1 MKRIIIAAA
10 ALILAASC
18 SKQDQDI
25 VSENDIIVATGKPF
39 TAVIEQETTRSV
51 LTSDYKVN
59 WESGDRISINGAEY
73 SATPDESDATKADF
87 TYVSG
92 ADPEPTYK
100 AVFPA
105 SLYNAGTLE
114 LPAVQ
119 TYAAGKFNAPMYAES
134 ETENLS
140 FKNICGVICLALKGT
155 ESVKTITITA
165 NEPVCGTF
173 TMTDATTVS
182 LSGTGKTVTL
192 QYVETGKEF
201 NAILSVPLNEE
212 TATKFYIYL
221 PPGTYSAGMKL
232 TITSDKGGVYEKTTA
247 KDVTIERS
255 NIYTF
260 NWTANFAP
268 ALPSGALPGKF
279 SVADGV
285 QVHFSKSNLYA
296 YKKSLMGGYA
306 LWTWGFHN
314 NQYESNSIA
323 ATDGARTA
331 TSADGEID
339 LFTWGYD
346 DTNSINP
353 TGAESD
359 NVSVTDGTLSQTQDW
374 GSKVMT
380 GLGETTSWRTPAE
393 AEWQYLFEGRAGASN
408 LYRCGVTVCGM
419 ANCVVLAP
427 DGYTGTIES
436 SYDEAGWAAA
446 ELAGLVC
453 LPAAGQRQGASV
465 IGVGSN
471 GCYWSS
477 TATDAGN
484 AGYMSFTGSGV
495 SVSDDGLRA
504 SGCSVRLI
512 AEDGVAVESIR
523 LDKTSVALEC
533 GETVQLEATVLPANA
548 TNKKLN
554 WSSSNTA
561 VATVDANGK
570 VTAVSTGTAVITA
583 TAVSGNKTATCM
595 VNINFY
601 SVESISLNKRYI
613 FMKPGEEYQLTV
625 TILPE
630 NATNKN
636 VTWKSSNTAAATV
649 DQTGKVTLVSGG
661 TSVITVTSEDGLKF
675 ANCTVNDPL
684 LVDMGLSVLWAT
696 CNVGASNPWEYGG
709 YYQWGG
715 TKDVTDTNIN
725 LNWANCPYHTG
736 SSYTTGWTKYVSSS
750 YSSYWS
756 GTGDP
761 DGKSVL
767 DPGDD
772 AATVNLGSDWRMPTG
787 AEWQELLDNCTWEW
801 TDKYNGKGVAGYV
814 VTSNKDGY
822 ADRSIF
828 LPAAG
833 FRGNTDLHHAG
844 RYGYYWS
851 SSLCTGYA
859 YDACYLYLYSGG
871 RTTNFDY
878 RYHGQSVR
886 PVYP

>member
-25 VSENDIIVATGKPF
+25 VSENEIIVATGKPF
-39 TAVIEQETTRSV
+39 TAVIEQETTRTV
-51 LTSDYKVN
+51 LTADYKVN

-165 NEPVCGTF
+165 NEPVCGAF

-221 PPGTYSAGMKL
+221 PPGTYSAGMKF

-331 TSADGEID
+331 TSADAEMD
-339 LFTWGYD
+339 LFTWGYNA
-346 DTNSINP
+346 TNSINP

-374 GSKVMT
+374 GSRMR
-380 GLGETTSWRTPAE
+380 GLDESTSWRTPAE

-408 LYRCGVTVCGM
+408 LYKCGVTVCGM
-419 ANCVVLAP
+419 ENCVVLAP
-427 DGYTGTIES
+427 DVFTGTIES

-465 IGVGSN
+465 SGVGSN
-471 GCYWSS
+471 GCYWSA

-512 AEDGVAVESIR
+512 AEDGVAVESVR
-523 LDKTSVALEC
+523 LDISTINIAP
-533 GETVQLEATVLPANA
+533 T
-548 TNKKLN
+548 
-554 WSSSNTA
+554 
-561 VATVDANGK
+561 GK
-570 VTAVSTGTAVITA
+570 VTLAA
-583 TAVSGNKTATCM
+583 TVYPS
-595 VNINFY
+595 
-601 SVESISLNKRYI
+601 
-613 FMKPGEEYQLTV
+613 
-625 TILPE
+625 
-630 NATNKN
+630 NASNKN
-636 VTWKSSNTAAATV
+636 VTWTSSNTNIATV
-649 DQTGKVTLVSGG
+649 SPDGTVTSTGLLAGPAT
-661 TSVITVTSEDGLKF
+661 ITVTTNSGNKS
-675 ANCTVNDPL
+675 ASCTVNVISGA
-684 LVDMGLSVLWAT
+684 VDLGLSVLWAT
-696 CNVGASNPWEYGG
+696 CNLGASNPWGYGG

-715 TKDVTDTNIN
+715 TDDVTDPNIIV
-725 LNWANCPYHTG
+725 NWANCPYHTG
-736 SSYTTGWTKYVSSS
+736 SDETTGWTKYVSS
-750 YSSYWS
+750 YNSSYWS

-761 DGKSVL
+761 DDRTVL
-767 DPGDD
+767 DPADD
-772 AATVNLGSDWRMPTG
+772 AAHVILGGDWRMPTET
-787 AEWQELLDNCTWEW
+787 EWKELLINCTWEW
-801 TDKYNGKGVAGYV
+801 TDNYKTMNVAGYI
-814 VTSNKDGY
+814 VTSKKEGY

-833 FRGNTDLHHAG
+833 YRIGTYLYDGSRGL
-844 RYGYYWS
+844 YWS
-851 SSLCTGYA
+851 SSLYESLSNYA
-859 YDACYLYLYSGG
+859 RILNFSSDSHGTSISSRSYG
-871 RTTNFDY
+871 R
-878 RYHGQSVR
+878 SVR
-886 PVYP
+886 PVCP

>member
-39 TAVIEQETTRSV
+39 TAVIEQETTRTV
-51 LTSDYKVN
+51 LTADYKVN

-119 TYAAGKFNAPMYAES
+119 TYAVGKFNAPMYAES

-155 ESVKTITITA
+155 ESVRSITITA
-165 NEPVCGTF
+165 NEPVCGAF
-173 TMTDATTVS
+173 SMTDATTVS

-221 PPGTYSAGMKL
+221 PPGTYSAGMKF

-331 TSADGEID
+331 TSADAEMD
-339 LFTWGYD
+339 LFTWGY
-346 DTNSINP
+346 NSTSSVLP
-353 TGAESD
+353 TGTAYNGEPS
-359 NVSVTDGTLSQTQDW
+359 SGTLSGAQDW
-374 GSKVMT
+374 GSRMR
-380 GLGETTSWRTPAE
+380 GLDESTSWRTPAE

-408 LYRCGVTVCGM
+408 LYKCGVTVCGM
-419 ANCVVLAP
+419 ENCVVLAP
-427 DGYTGTIES
+427 DGFTGTIES

-465 IGVGSN
+465 SGVGSN
-471 GCYWSS
+471 GCYWSA

-495 SVSDDGLRA
+495 SVSYNGSRA

-512 AEDGVAVESIR
+512 AEDGVAVDSVR
-523 LDKTSVALEC
+523 LDISTINIAP
-533 GETVQLEATVLPANA
+533 T
-548 TNKKLN
+548 
-554 WSSSNTA
+554 
-561 VATVDANGK
+561 GK
-570 VTAVSTGTAVITA
+570 VTLAA
-583 TAVSGNKTATCM
+583 TVYPS
-595 VNINFY
+595 
-601 SVESISLNKRYI
+601 
-613 FMKPGEEYQLTV
+613 
-625 TILPE
+625 
-630 NATNKN
+630 NASNKN
-636 VTWKSSNTAAATV
+636 VTWTSSNTNIATV
-649 DQTGKVTLVSGG
+649 SPDGTVTSTGLLAGPVT
-661 TSVITVTSEDGLKF
+661 ITVTTNSGNKS
-675 ANCTVNDPL
+675 ASCTVNVISGA
-684 LVDMGLSVLWAT
+684 VDLGLSVLWAT
-696 CNVGASNPWEYGG
+696 CNLGASNPWGYGG

-715 TKDVTDTNIN
+715 TDDVTDPNIIV
-725 LNWANCPYHTG
+725 NWANCPYHTG
-736 SSYTTGWTKYVSSS
+736 SDETTGWTKYVSS
-750 YSSYWS
+750 YNSSYWS

-761 DGKSVL
+761 DDRTVL
-767 DPGDD
+767 DPADD
-772 AATVNLGSDWRMPTG
+772 AAHVILGGDWRMPTET
-787 AEWQELLDNCTWEW
+787 EWKELLINCTWEW
-801 TDKYNGKGVAGYV
+801 TDNYKTMNVAGYI
-814 VTSNKDGY
+814 VTSKKEGY

-833 FRGNTDLHHAG
+833 YRIGTYLYDGSRGL
-844 RYGYYWS
+844 YWS
-851 SSLCTGYA
+851 SSLYESLSNYA
-859 YDACYLYLYSGG
+859 RILNFSSDSHGTSISSRSYG
-871 RTTNFDY
+871 R
-878 RYHGQSVR
+878 SVR
-886 PVYP
+886 PVCP

>member
-18 SKQDQDI
+18 SKQNQDI

-39 TAVIEQETTRSV
+39 TAVIEQETTRTV
-51 LTSDYKVN
+51 LTTDYKVN

-87 TYVSG
+87 TCVSG

-105 SLYNAGTLE
+105 SLYNNGTLE

-165 NEPVCGTF
+165 NKPVCGAF

-221 PPGTYSAGMKL
+221 PPGTYSAGMKF

-331 TSADGEID
+331 TSADAEMD
-339 LFTWGYD
+339 LFTWGY
-346 DTNSINP
+346 NSTSSVLP
-353 TGAESD
+353 TGTAYNGEPAF
-359 NVSVTDGTLSQTQDW
+359 GTLSGAQDW
-374 GSKVMT
+374 GSRMR
-380 GLGETTSWRTPAE
+380 GLDESTSWRTPAE
-393 AEWQYLFEGRAGASN
+393 AEWQYLFKGRAGASN
-408 LYRCGVTVCGM
+408 LYKCGVTVCGM

-465 IGVGSN
+465 SEVGSN
-471 GCYWSS
+471 GCYWSA

-512 AEDGVAVESIR
+512 AEDGVAVDSVR
-523 LDKTSVALEC
+523 LDISTINIAP
-533 GETVQLEATVLPANA
+533 T
-548 TNKKLN
+548 
-554 WSSSNTA
+554 
-561 VATVDANGK
+561 GK
-570 VTAVSTGTAVITA
+570 VTLAA
-583 TAVSGNKTATCM
+583 TVYPS
-595 VNINFY
+595 
-601 SVESISLNKRYI
+601 
-613 FMKPGEEYQLTV
+613 
-625 TILPE
+625 
-630 NATNKN
+630 NASNKN
-636 VTWKSSNTAAATV
+636 VTWTSSNTNIATV
-649 DQTGKVTLVSGG
+649 SPDGTVTSTGLLAGPAT
-661 TSVITVTSEDGLKF
+661 ITVTTNSGNKS
-675 ANCTVNDPL
+675 ASCTVNVISGA
-684 LVDMGLSVLWAT
+684 VDLGLSVLWAT
-696 CNVGASNPWEYGG
+696 CNLGASNPWGYGG

-715 TKDVTDTNIN
+715 TDDVTDPNIIV
-725 LNWANCPYHTG
+725 NWANCPYHTG
-736 SSYTTGWTKYVSSS
+736 SDETTGWTKYVSS
-750 YSSYWS
+750 YNSSYWS

-761 DGKSVL
+761 DDRTVL
-767 DPGDD
+767 DPADD
-772 AATVNLGSDWRMPTG
+772 AAHVILGGDWRMPTET
-787 AEWQELLDNCTWEW
+787 EWKELLINCTWEW
-801 TDKYNGKGVAGYV
+801 TDNYKTMNVAGYI
-814 VTSNKDGY
+814 VTSKKEGY

-833 FRGNTDLHHAG
+833 YRTGTYLYDGSRGL
-844 RYGYYWS
+844 YWS
-851 SSLCTGYA
+851 SSLYESLSNYA
-859 YDACYLYLYSGG
+859 RILNFSSDSHGTSISSRSYG
-871 RTTNFDY
+871 R
-878 RYHGQSVR
+878 SVR
-886 PVYP
+886 PVCP

>member
-39 TAVIEQETTRSV
+39 TAVIEQETTRTV

-119 TYAAGKFNAPMYAES
+119 TYAAGKFNAPMYACS

-212 TATKFYIYL
+212 TATKFNIYL
-221 PPGTYSAGMKL
+221 PPGTYSAGMKF

-331 TSADGEID
+331 TSADAEMD
-339 LFTWGYD
+339 LFTWGY
-346 DTNSINP
+346 NSTSSVLP
-353 TGAESD
+353 TGTAYNGEPAF
-359 NVSVTDGTLSQTQDW
+359 GTLSGAQDW
-374 GSKVMT
+374 GSRMR
-380 GLGETTSWRTPAE
+380 GLDESTSWRTPAE

-408 LYRCGVTVCGM
+408 LYKCGVTVCGM

-465 IGVGSN
+465 SGVGSN

-512 AEDGVAVESIR
+512 AEDGVAVESIS
-523 LDKTSVALEC
+523 LDKTRLNIGLNDKATL
-533 GETVQLEATVLPANA
+533 TATVLPANA
-548 TNKKLN
+548 TNRN
-554 WSSSNTA
+554 VTWSSSNTN
-561 VATVDANGK
+561 VATVSQDGI
-570 VTAVSTGTAVITA
+570 VTCDLGESGTAVITA
-583 TAVSGNKTATCM
+583 TTVSGNKTATC
-595 VNINFY
+595 
-601 SVESISLNKRYI
+601 
-613 FMKPGEEYQLTV
+613 
-625 TILPE
+625 
-630 NATNKN
+630 
-636 VTWKSSNTAAATV
+636 
-649 DQTGKVTLVSGG
+649 
-661 TSVITVTSEDGLKF
+661 
-675 ANCTVNDPL
+675 TVNVLSGLIDL
-684 LVDMGLSVLWAT
+684 GLSVKWAS
-696 CNVGASNPWEYGG
+696 CNLGASQPWGYGG

-715 TKDVTDTNIN
+715 TKDVTDTSIDLN
-725 LNWANCPYHTG
+725 LANCPYHTG
-736 SSYTTGWTKYVSSS
+736 SDETTGWTKYVSTS

-756 GTGDP
+756 GTGVP
-761 DGKSVL
+761 DNKTVL
-767 DPGDD
+767 DPADD
-772 AATVNLGSDWRMPTG
+772 AAHVILGGDWRMPTET
-787 AEWQELLDNCTWEW
+787 EWKELLINCTWEW
-801 TDKYNGKGVAGYV
+801 TDNYNTMNVAGYI
-814 VTSNKDGY
+814 VTSKKEGY

-833 FRGNTDLHHAG
+833 YRTNTYLYDVGSRGF
-844 RYGYYWS
+844 YWS
-851 SSLCTGYA
+851 SSLDTDNPDYA
-859 YDACYLYLYSGG
+859 YSLYFGSGYYRTDGNYRHLG
-871 RTTNFDY
+871 R
-878 RYHGQSVR
+878 SVR
-886 PVYP
+886 PVCP

>member
-25 VSENDIIVATGKPF
+25 VSENEIIVATGKPF
-39 TAVIEQETTRSV
+39 TAVIEQETTRTV
-51 LTSDYKVN
+51 LTADYKVN

-165 NEPVCGTF
+165 NEPVCGAF

-221 PPGTYSAGMKL
+221 PPGTYSAGMKF

-331 TSADGEID
+331 TSADAEMD
-339 LFTWGYD
+339 LFTWGYNA
-346 DTNSINP
+346 TNSINP

-374 GSKVMT
+374 GSRMR
-380 GLGETTSWRTPAE
+380 GLDESTSWRTPAE

-408 LYRCGVTVCGM
+408 LYKCGVTVCGM
-419 ANCVVLAP
+419 ENCVVLAP
-427 DGYTGTIES
+427 DVFTGTIES

-465 IGVGSN
+465 SGVGSN
-471 GCYWSS
+471 GCYWSA

-512 AEDGVAVESIR
+512 AEDGVAVQSVR
-523 LDKTSVALEC
+523 LDISTINIAP
-533 GETVQLEATVLPANA
+533 T
-548 TNKKLN
+548 
-554 WSSSNTA
+554 
-561 VATVDANGK
+561 GK
-570 VTAVSTGTAVITA
+570 VTLAA
-583 TAVSGNKTATCM
+583 TVYPS
-595 VNINFY
+595 
-601 SVESISLNKRYI
+601 
-613 FMKPGEEYQLTV
+613 
-625 TILPE
+625 
-630 NATNKN
+630 NASNKN
-636 VTWKSSNTAAATV
+636 VTWTSSNTNIATV
-649 DQTGKVTLVSGG
+649 SPDGTVTSTGLLAGPAT
-661 TSVITVTSEDGLKF
+661 ITVTTNSGNKS
-675 ANCTVNDPL
+675 ASCTVNVISGA
-684 LVDMGLSVLWAT
+684 VDLGLSVLWAT
-696 CNVGASNPWEYGG
+696 CNLGASNPWGYGG

-715 TKDVTDTNIN
+715 TDDVTDPNIIV
-725 LNWANCPYHTG
+725 NWANCPYHTG
-736 SSYTTGWTKYVSSS
+736 SDETTGWTKYVSS
-750 YSSYWS
+750 YNSSYWS

-761 DGKSVL
+761 DDRTVL
-767 DPGDD
+767 DPADD
-772 AATVNLGSDWRMPTG
+772 AAHVILGGDWRMPTET
-787 AEWQELLDNCTWEW
+787 EWKELLINCTWEW
-801 TDKYNGKGVAGYV
+801 TDNYKTMNVAGYI
-814 VTSNKDGY
+814 VTSKKEGY

-833 FRGNTDLHHAG
+833 YRIGTYLYDGSRGL
-844 RYGYYWS
+844 YWS
-851 SSLCTGYA
+851 SSLYESLSNYA
-859 YDACYLYLYSGG
+859 RILNFSSDSHGTSISSRSYG
-871 RTTNFDY
+871 R
-878 RYHGQSVR
+878 SVR
-886 PVYP
+886 PVCP